1 MVGRAI
7 NYYRDFVKPQKKYRT
22 PTSEEIKALGDLLT
36 AFESLPADA
45 PAEDIQNEVYAV
57 GKSHAYEN
65 LREWFKALYEILLGQ
80 EQGPR
85 MGSFVALY
93 GLDEINEL
101 LRRAINGEN
110 LAA

>member
-1 MVGRAI
+1 
-7 NYYRDFVKPQKKYRT
+7 
-22 PTSEEIKALGDLLT
+22 KA
-36 AFESLPADA
+36 
-45 PAEDIQNEVYAV
+45 
-57 GKSHAYEN
+57 HAYEN

-93 GLDEINEL
+93 GLDETNEL